1 MARTKEFDPGRALHR
16 AISVFSQKGFAA
28 TSTDELMRAMEV
40 GRQSMYD
47 TFGDK
52 RALFL
57 KALGVYVSENVRAIN
72 AELRAPGSPLAAIRN
87 ALVHFSER
95 KDLSSTDGCMG
106 INAICEFGMR
116 DEDVTRITRRA
127 ANVQRHTLMDTLRRA
142 QKEGD
147 LAARTDIDSLA
158 DFFESTLAGIRIA
171 AKAGKTRP
179 ALRRIAEVAS
189 GTFALRCGVRTA
201 NDLMDP
207 NTGITSAGLTG
218 VITAMDTPIPRV
230 RWGRRFRLPSS
241 Q

>member
-1 MARTKEFDPGRALHR
+1 MDMSRPKEFDLERALHR
-16 AISVFSQKGFAA
+16 AISAFSQKGFAA
-28 TSTDELMRAMEV
+28 TSTDDLMRAMDV

-57 KALGVYVSENVRAIN
+57 KALEVYVTDKVRSIN
-72 AELRAPGSPLAAIRN
+72 EELQTPGSPLASIRR
-87 ALVHFSER
+87 ALVQFAER

-127 ANVQRHTLMDTLRRA
+127 ANAQRHALMDTLRRA
-142 QKEGD
+142 QMEGELD
-147 LAARTDIDSLA
+147 ARTDIESLA

-189 GTFALRCGVRTA
+189 GAFADVKS
-201 NDLMDP
+201 
-207 NTGITSAGLTG
+207 SAL
-218 VITAMDTPIPRV
+218 
-230 RWGRRFRLPSS
+230 
-241 Q
+241 

>member
-1 MARTKEFDPGRALHR
+1 MDMARPKEFDLEKALHR
-16 AISVFSQKGFAA
+16 AISAFSQKGFAA

-40 GRQSMYD
+40 GRQRMYD

-57 KALGVYVSENVRAIN
+57 KAPESYFWENVGAIN
-72 AELRAPGSPLAAIRN
+72 VELRAPGSPLAAIRN

-127 ANVQRHTLMDTLRRA
+127 ANAQRHALMDTLRRA
-142 QKEGD
+142 EMEGELD
-147 LAARTDIDSLA
+147 TRTDIESLA

-171 AKAGKTRP
+171 AKGGKTRP

-189 GTFALRCGVRTA
+189 GTF
-201 NDLMDP
+201 ND
-207 NTGITSAGLTG
+207 
-218 VITAMDTPIPRV
+218 VK
-230 RWGRRFRLPSS
+230 SS
-241 Q
+241 VL

>member
-1 MARTKEFDPGRALHR
+1 MARPKEFDQEKALNR
-16 AISVFSQKGFAA
+16 PISVFSRKGFAA

-57 KALGVYVSENVRAIN
+57 KALEAYVSENVRAMN
-72 AELRAPGSPLAAIRN
+72 LELRAPGSPLAAIRS

-106 INAICEFGMR
+106 TNAICEFGMR

-127 ANVQRHTLMDTLRRA
+127 ANAQRHTLMDTLRRA
-142 QKEGD
+142 QMEGELD
-147 LAARTDIDSLA
+147 AQADIESLA

-171 AKAGKTRP
+171 AKAGKARP

-189 GTFALRCGVRTA
+189 GTFADVK
-201 NDLMDP
+201 
-207 NTGITSAGLTG
+207 
-218 VITAMDTPIPRV
+218 
-230 RWGRRFRLPSS
+230 SS
-241 Q
+241 VL

>member
-1 MARTKEFDPGRALHR
+1 MARQKEFDLEKALHR
-16 AISVFSQKGFAA
+16 AISAFSQKGFAA
-28 TSTDELMRAMEV
+28 TSTDDLMRAMEV

-57 KALGVYVSENVRAIN
+57 KALEVYVSESVRSMNV
-72 AELRAPGSPLAAIRN
+72 ELQSPGSPLAAIRS

-95 KDLSSTDGCMG
+95 KDLSSANGCMG

-116 DEDVTRITRRA
+116 DEDVTRITRHA
-127 ANVQRHTLMDTLRRA
+127 ANSQRHTLMGTLRRA
-142 QKEGD
+142 QLEGELD
-147 LAARTDIDSLA
+147 AQADIESLS

-189 GTFALRCGVRTA
+189 RTFADVKSPVL
-201 NDLMDP
+201 
-207 NTGITSAGLTG
+207 
-218 VITAMDTPIPRV
+218 
-230 RWGRRFRLPSS
+230 
-241 Q
+241 

>member
-1 MARTKEFDPGRALHR
+1 MARPKEFDMERALHG
-16 AISVFSQKGFAA
+16 AISAFSQKGFAA
-28 TSTDELMRAMEV
+28 TSTDDLMRAMEV

-57 KALGVYVSENVRAIN
+57 KALEAYVSESIRAIN
-72 AELRAPGSPLAAIRN
+72 VELQSPGSPLAAIRS

-95 KDLSSTDGCMG
+95 KDLSGTDGCMG
-106 INAICEFGMR
+106 INAICEFGTR

-127 ANVQRHTLMDTLRRA
+127 ANAQHRTLMDTLRRA
-142 QKEGD
+142 QMEGELD
-147 LAARTDIDSLA
+147 TRTDIESLA

-189 GTFALRCGVRTA
+189 GMFAGVK
-201 NDLMDP
+201 
-207 NTGITSAGLTG
+207 
-218 VITAMDTPIPRV
+218 
-230 RWGRRFRLPSS
+230 SS
-241 Q
+241 VL

>member
-1 MARTKEFDPGRALHR
+1 MARPKEFDQERPLHR
-16 AISVFSQKGFAA
+16 AISIFSQKGFAA

-57 KALGVYVSENVRAIN
+57 KALEVYVSENVRAIN
-72 AELRAPGSPLAAIRN
+72 VELRAPGSPLAAIRN

-116 DEDVTRITRRA
+116 DEDVSRITRHA
-127 ANVQRHTLMDTLRRA
+127 ANAQRHTLMDTLRRA
-142 QKEGD
+142 QLEGELD
-147 LAARTDIDSLA
+147 AHTDIESLA
-158 DFFESTLAGIRIA
+158 DFFESTLAGMRIA

-179 ALRRIAEVAS
+179 ALKRIAVGAS
-189 GTFALRCGVRTA
+189 ILFA
-201 NDLMDP
+201 
-207 NTGITSAGLTG
+207 
-218 VITAMDTPIPRV
+218 DTK
-230 RWGRRFRLPSS
+230 L
-241 Q
+241 